1 MGLRTWSE
9 NREYPL
15 QTDVTN
21 SKNYLSDLELED
33 LNRLVGMVL
42 DFFEDQTRRGW
53 LVSMSDAWAKLEEI
67 LTVNKRKILRNFGSV
82 RRDQAE
88 AHAKNQYK
96 IFDEARRQE
105 RKAAALAEL
114 NDATRNLRASKKK
127 R

>member
-1 MGLRTWSE
+1 M
-9 NREYPL
+9 
-15 QTDVTN
+15 
-21 SKNYLSDLELED
+21 
-33 LNRLVGMVL
+33 LV
-42 DFFEDQTRRGW
+42 
-53 LVSMSDAWAKLEEI
+53 AKLEEI
-67 LTVNKRKILRNFGSV
+67 LTVNKRTILRNFGSV

-88 AHAKNQYK
+88 VHAKNQYK